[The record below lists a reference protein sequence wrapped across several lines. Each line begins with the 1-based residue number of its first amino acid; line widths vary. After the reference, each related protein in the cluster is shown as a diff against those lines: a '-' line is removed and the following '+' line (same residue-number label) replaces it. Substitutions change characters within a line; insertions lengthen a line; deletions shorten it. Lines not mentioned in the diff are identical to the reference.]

1 MPVFTGVLLKAIFKL
16 SKLIMQAVYTVCLKA
31 DLKLV
36 EFVNPRLVVVA
47 LLCKHSSQ
55 LVKQQQCYSNAW

>member
-1 MPVFTGVLLKAIFKL
+1 
-16 SKLIMQAVYTVCLKA
+16 MQAVIVYTVCLKA